1 MAALKL
7 RSRYTRARYGC
18 LASDFAENEV
28 TSSFSMVVTLSNDN
42 FVGRISRPVK
52 QLALNFRLSQSSWAI
67 KGAFNEIYQQQYFE
81 MSIQTASKTAS
92 LFASLM
98 VLVSNLPANA
108 LQSLPASAP
117 LPSTLPGLVS
127 RRIQIDLASRLNVP
141 AQNIVIKQATP
152 QTWNDHC
159 LGLANPD
166 ENCVQGMKKGW
177 QVEVES
183 SQQTWTY
190 RSDRTAS
197 RLRLEPLPY
206 STDLNQA
213 DFSASLSQT
222 LLETVS
228 RQVQQPVENLQILQV
243 QAATWDSCLGIAA
256 PDTVCTASAIPGFK
270 VIVNDGPK
278 DEIGRLQGRG
288 WPETRESEK
297 EWVYHLSAD
306 ATQIVQNT
314 TASDL
319 QGRVTSWLYDTT
331 NQFEPLDST
340 VVFQIII
347 DDEGGGGFKRIFTLT
362 TDGKSTVE
370 QRSYWPGKE
379 PILEE
384 PVQIPL
390 EKVASF
396 EAFLQQQ
403 NFSNFDRMRYE
414 TENSGIVI
422 HGTATVRTPNAIV
435 GADAEEEDLPVGLQ
449 AILEAWSD
457 LAY

>member
-1 MAALKL
+1 
-7 RSRYTRARYGC
+7 
-18 LASDFAENEV
+18 
-28 TSSFSMVVTLSNDN
+28 
-42 FVGRISRPVK
+42 
-52 QLALNFRLSQSSWAI
+52 
-67 KGAFNEIYQQQYFE
+67 

-98 VLVSNLPANA
+98 VLVSSLPANA
-108 LQSLPASAP
+108 LQSSPASAP

-141 AQNIVIKQATP
+141 AQNIVIKKATP

-166 ENCVQGMKKGW
+166 ENCVQGVKKGW

-190 RSDRTAS
+190 RSDRTAT

-213 DFSASLSQT
+213 DFSTSLSQT

-228 RQVQQPVENLQILQV
+228 QQVQQPVENLQILQV
-243 QAATWDSCLGIAA
+243 QSAIWDSCLGIAS
-256 PDTVCTASAIPGFK
+256 PDTVCTPSAIPGFK

-278 DEIGRLQGRG
+278 DKIGRLQRRD
-288 WPETRESEK
+288 WPETREFEK

-306 ATQIVQNT
+306 ATQIVQNV

-319 QGRVTSWLYDTT
+319 QGLVTSWLSAPV
-331 NQFEPLDST
+331 NNFKPLDTLDNT
-340 VVFQIII
+340 VVFQIIVDSHNGVRTI
-347 DDEGGGGFKRIFTLT
+347 TLT
-362 TDGKSTVE
+362 TDGKLTTTELLYDLLSDETASETV
-370 QRSYWPGKE
+370 SMP
-379 PILEE
+379 LEE
-384 PVQIPL
+384 
-390 EKVASF
+390 VA
-396 EAFLQQQ
+396 AFKARLQQQ
-403 NFSNFDRMRYE
+403 RFSDFDRMSYE
-414 TENSGIVI
+414 SEDSQFVSEGS
-422 HGTATVRTPNAIV
+422 ATFRTPDAIV
-435 GADAEEEDLPVGLQ
+435 RESARQEDLPVGLQ

-457 LAY
+457 FAY